1 MGASNKYRSV
11 IRGLQNGEWSILDR
25 LQRLSEWSI
34 GDMVSYGLAKS
45 DGIDEVLRSDDPSGV
60 IDGYHRAVLRVVKE
74 RGYERIPPH
83 GDRKRKQYLL
93 PQAEARRIV
102 ETDLAHR
109 FSLRPED
116 RLINGLTPIQDSS
129 MDFGPEGRQ
138 PPSYLA
144 ATKLDVAVLTFLLR
158 TIITL
163 VDKDHRSFDV
173 DALRQDL
180 VDLGDLGSAMSY
192 DEILPENNFEVA
204 QHLVGLLDRL
214 EDPESYLV
222 ASRPED
228 HETEPRLRSTQ
239 FDRKVKRILQSGQTI
254 FDVVQRYIPDSD
266 PYPHHPGRVDEDLD
280 SEYPDAL

>member
-60 IDGYHRAVLRVVKE
+60 IDGYHRAVLRAVKK
-74 RGYERIPPH
+74 RGYERTLPR
-83 GDRKRKQYLL
+83 GGGKRMQYLL

-163 VDKDHRSFDV
+163 VDKDHRRFDA
-173 DALRQDL
+173 DALRRDL
-180 VDLGDLGSAMSY
+180 VNLGDLGNAINY
-192 DEILPENNFEVA
+192 DQIPSERNVEVA
-204 QHLVGLLDRL
+204 QYLVGLLDKL
-214 EDPESYLV
+214 DNPESYLI
-222 ASRPED
+222 ASLPEN
-228 HETEPRLRSTQ
+228 HETEPRLRSTR
-239 FDRKVKRILQSGQTI
+239 FDRKVRRILQSGQNI
-254 FDVVQRYIPDSD
+254 NGVVQRYIPLCD
-266 PYPHHPGRVDEDLD
+266 PYPQHPGRVDEDPGF
-280 SEYPDAL
+280 EYPDVL

>member
-11 IRGLQNGEWSILDR
+11 IRGLQNGEWSILEHLR
-25 LQRLSEWSI
+25 RLSEWSV
-34 GDMVSYGLAKS
+34 GDMVSYGLVRS
-45 DGIDEVLRSDDPSGV
+45 NGIDEVLRSDDPSGV

-180 VDLGDLGSAMSY
+180 VNLGDLGSGINY
-192 DEILPENNFEVA
+192 EDIPQGLNVDVA
-204 QHLVGLLDRL
+204 RYLVDLLDKL
-214 EDPESYLV
+214 GDPESYLV
-222 ASRPED
+222 ASRPESR
-228 HETEPRLRSTQ
+228 ETNPHSRSTQ
-239 FDRKVKRILQSGQTI
+239 FDRKVRRILQSGQNI
-254 FDVVQRYIPDSD
+254 NGVVQRYIPLCD
-266 PYPHHPGRVDEDLD
+266 PYPQHPGRVDEDPGF
-280 SEYPDAL
+280 EYPDVL